1 MEDIMFN
8 LNDLERFCEIFQ
20 IPFNEEEIKVKFKAV
35 EWPESRFDDLLDIIT
50 EDFSDYKWEAT
61 RSYMEMIKN
70 FFDEIPDY
78 EKEETRI
85 KVHQLIKRM
94 VSDLLKLHVSNINY
108 DTDRSKEDVID
119 DRLAQ
124 IQNTCFKG
132 FTSCSKTLTNIYD
145 LYYQAS
151 FDDIYALMTN
161 IYNFDEKS
169 LIIRLDECYNIYYED
184 QYYSGYGSKDLEC
197 YLMLL
202 TLMACSLYSKDTDI
216 SEAYNED
223 GKINGQKYG
232 DCIDNDS
239 LIMIVKKLKDS
250 KTMKKTR

>member
-20 IPFNEEEIKVKFKAV
+20 IPFDEEEIKTKYKKC

-61 RSYMEMIKN
+61 RSYMEMIKI

-78 EKEETRI
+78 EKEETKI
-85 KVHQLIKRM
+85 KVHKIVKRM
-94 VSDLLKLHVSNINY
+94 VSDLLKLQVSNINY
-108 DTDRSKEDVID
+108 DTDRPKEEVID
-119 DRLAQ
+119 DRLVQ
-124 IQNTCFKG
+124 IQNICFKG
-132 FTSCSKTLTNIYD
+132 LSSCSKNLNNVYN

-151 FDDIYALMTN
+151 FDDIYSVLAN
-161 IYNFDEKS
+161 IYNFDENY
-169 LIIRLDECYNIYYED
+169 LVIRFNECDRVCTKD
-184 QYYSGYGSKDLEC
+184 QYFSGYSLDDLKS
-197 YLMLL
+197 YFLFIA
-202 TLMACSLYSKDTDI
+202 LMACSLYSKDTDI
-216 SEAYNED
+216 SEAYNDD

-232 DCIDNDS
+232 DCINDDS